1 MSSSFLFLAPIGL
14 LPVLLFLFVLR
25 YLDSYKLVSLRTVSA
40 VILAGCLAPVAAFF
54 LNGLV
59 MESFDIPFTL
69 FTRYVAPVTEEL
81 LKAAVVIYLFKTHK
95 IGFLVDS
102 AILGFAVG
110 AGFAVIENIYYLYL
124 SINLN
129 TGVWIVRGFGTAIM
143 HGGVTAIFA

>member
-1 MSSSFLFLAPIGL
+1 MSSSFLLLAPIGL

-25 YLDSYKLVSLRTVSA
+25 YLDSYKLVSLRTVNS
-40 VILAGCLAPVAAFF
+40 VILAGCLTPIAAYF

-59 MESFDIPFTL
+59 LSTFEMPLPVFS
-69 FTRYVAPVTEEL
+69 RYVAPLTEEL
-81 LKAAVVIYLFKTHK
+81 LKAIVVVYLFKANK

-143 HGGVTAIFA
+143 HGGVTA